1 MRQLS
6 TFALHGYKS
15 SVPATTHWGES
26 QEATHPSGLFP
37 DCWWHLSQVIRQ
49 LGHVIQLAFNV
60 NEIAATCVCNNSKN
74 LTSNLEFLLR

>member
-60 NEIAATCVCNNSKN
+60 NEIAVPVSAITPKTLPAIWSFC
-74 LTSNLEFLLR
+74 